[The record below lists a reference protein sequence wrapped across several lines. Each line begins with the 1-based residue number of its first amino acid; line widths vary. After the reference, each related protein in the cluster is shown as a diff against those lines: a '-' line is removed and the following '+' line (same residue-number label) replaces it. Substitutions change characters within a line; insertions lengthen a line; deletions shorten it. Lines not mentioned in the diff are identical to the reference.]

1 MAEAVLYGYVAKV
14 YRTPQHYEIKALILL
29 LFPAPFANIA
39 VVGLLTYE
47 RCEYLSRATA
57 RLVEINCKEF
67 GRCWVQGFA
76 WM

>member
-1 MAEAVLYGYVAKV
+1 MCGRGGSVAKV
-14 YRTPQHYEIKALILL
+14 YRTPQDYEIKWLMLL

-39 VVGLLTYE
+39 VVRLLTHE
-47 RCEYLSRATA
+47 RCEYLSRAKA
-57 RLVEINCKEF
+57 RPVEINFKEF